1 VVIVV
6 PRYTPAW
13 DDDGMAE
20 AAQHQGPA
28 GDPADERANDPAGA
42 GVGSDIDPSADP
54 GAGRRSRMK
63 PLPDGHLPVTEV
75 TFDRAGA
82 ASPFGDDVIFPLPAD
97 RLLYT
102 HSTTP

>member
-13 DDDGMAE
+13 DDDAMAE
-20 AAQHQGPA
+20 AAEHPGPA
-28 GDPADERANDPAGA
+28 EDPAPEA
-42 GVGSDIDPSADP
+42 STT
-54 GAGRRSRMK
+54 RRTRMK
-63 PLPDGHLPVTEV
+63 PLAEGHLPVTEV

-82 ASPFGDDVIFPLPAD
+82 ASPFGDDQVFPLPVE

-102 HSTTP
+102 HSTTL